1 MHSQLQ
7 EHTHRQWGANHAQQ
21 RAKMGVEQE
30 FLQGKPSPVHKD
42 KRQQVE
48 KDNHFYPSLSKAEQ
62 ALFFLVTETT
72 RAFPALAN
80 STANLPDFVRNIVP
94 PDVFFQPLLLRVPSL
109 QDPLFSAPE
118 ELRHLSSVVATEATS
133 RTAPRGT
140 ISLLL
145 WVLTP
150 QPSRPETRAGLDD
163 SRLPTARARQAGNA
177 DNRQLHQQGMPASN
191 TSHHRQRA
199 PGDLCQ
205 GLRGLNPAQHFHCK
219 STEKPS
225 WLFSIK
231 TVFTENNF

>member
-1 MHSQLQ
+1 MSS
-7 EHTHRQWGANHAQQ
+7 
-21 RAKMGVEQE
+21 
-30 FLQGKPSPVHKD
+30 FSPCSS
-42 KRQQVE
+42 E
-48 KDNHFYPSLSKAEQ
+48 SLHY
-62 ALFFLVTETT
+62 ET
-72 RAFPALAN
+72 
-80 STANLPDFVRNIVP
+80 
-94 PDVFFQPLLLRVPSL
+94 
-109 QDPLFSAPE
+109 
-118 ELRHLSSVVATEATS
+118 LSSPLQKSCDTFLALVAAEATS

-140 ISLLL
+140 ISFPL

-163 SRLPTARARQAGNA
+163 SRLPTARVRQAGNA

-225 WLFSIK
+225 WLFSIR
-231 TVFTENNF
+231 TAFTENNF